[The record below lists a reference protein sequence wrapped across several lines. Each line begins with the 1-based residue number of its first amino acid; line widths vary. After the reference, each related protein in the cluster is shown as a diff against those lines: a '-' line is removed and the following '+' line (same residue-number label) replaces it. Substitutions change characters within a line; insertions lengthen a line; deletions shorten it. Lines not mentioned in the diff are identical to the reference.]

1 MPKRYLSAWPNNSNV
16 TPDGL
21 EPLRETL
28 PTGIPVALRAYR
40 THIELAACCT
50 SPHDVI
56 KLGES
61 LLNTRPYYI
70 LDVDHLL
77 RPPRLV
83 EALALYRVYVAHNRY
98 WEAHEVL
105 EEYWKESRGPR
116 RMLLQGL
123 IKAAAA
129 LAKAGEGR
137 LGPARRIAAA
147 AEALLGLDD
156 ACIAGEASRVYFY
169 GEASLDACLE
179 RVIEK
184 LGLKE

>member
-16 TPDGL
+16 TPEGL
-21 EPLRETL
+21 EPIRKALN
-28 PTGIPVALRAYR
+28 TGMPVTLRAYK
-40 THIELAACCT
+40 THLELAACCT
-50 SPHDVI
+50 SPHEII
-56 KLGES
+56 KLGEI
-61 LLNTRPYYI
+61 LLDTQPYYI
-70 LDVDHLL
+70 IDVDHLL
-77 RPPRLV
+77 RPPRLA

-105 EEYWKESRGPR
+105 EEYWKESRDSM

-137 LGPARRIAAA
+137 LDPARRIAAA

-156 ACIAGEASRVYFY
+156 DCIAGEASRVYFY
-169 GEASLDACLE
+169 GEASLEACLE